1 MNLVVVA
8 SRNAD
13 PAIAVPYALEEIAK
27 LPEGSVIFLRKP
39 TGKPA
44 RRFELA
50 LVVGATLLG
59 VGVRWWEPGPGG
71 RKATFLRDVAMVGAA
86 DEVVAYFAEDAEMG
100 GGTGHVVEKALDQNR
115 PCRAYALVGG
125 GLKWIGGHDGTDDSN
140 TGWPDSP
147 PQPRP

>member
-1 MNLVVVA
+1 MNLVLVA
-8 SRNAD
+8 SRSVD
-13 PAIAVPYALEEIAK
+13 PAVAVPYALEEIAK

-39 TGKPA
+39 TAKPA

-71 RKATFLRDVAMVGAA
+71 RKATFLRDVSMVGAA
-86 DEVVAYFAEDAEMG
+86 DEVVAYFSEKAEMD

-115 PCRAYALVGG
+115 PCRAYSIVDGR
-125 GLKWIGGHDGTDDSN
+125 LKWIGGHDRAEDD
-140 TGWPDSP
+140 T
-147 PQPRP
+147 